1 MWFGSFQPGVQVDV
15 SEENTVRARL
25 YGDGTIVE
33 VLPDGTERPFE
44 DRTDWERLRNM
55 TEEEIEANA
64 LSDPEWTE
72 EDSANSRRVP
82 SAQQIR
88 KKLGMTQ
95 VEFAETFD
103 IPLGTLRDWER
114 LPIVPDRAAG
124 NFLIVIERFPQEV
137 IEALSGYRPGW
148 TVAAEEEQKKSA
160 KLAS

>member
-1 MWFGSFQPGVQVDV
+1 V

-44 DRTDWERLRNM
+44 DR
-55 TEEEIEANA
+55 
-64 LSDPEWTE
+64 SDPEWTE

-148 TVAAEEEQKKSA
+148 TVAAEEKQKESA